1 MSQARSINRQKR
13 KQRRRII
20 GPVLCIIVCV
30 LLFLLIFGVI
40 RKDGPKPD
48 QVTGLKADACYAQIE
63 LTWEPAKNAS
73 GYYIYASD
81 DGHPQKVAEISG
93 AENCKYTI
101 DEYTYDR
108 EYQFQVSGYGY
119 NRLTHRTNEGELSD
133 KVTAIYEPD
142 QHAQKIPVLAYHKVV
157 PADETFS
164 SSLLIA
170 DSTLEQ
176 QLTWLKDN
184 GYKTLTMDEFY
195 QWYKGKLEVPV
206 KSCVYTFDDGFYGVY
221 HLAYPIF
228 KRLDMAGTAFCIGKN
243 TEGPTAAFDPNEE
256 KDHYIGYDVI
266 EKSRKEYPKFSF
278 ESHTYDMHNR
288 VNGKKPALSFS
299 YDQIMKDCEA
309 NAKFGFRYLAYP
321 WGAYSETMQKAVK
334 DSGYRMAFSYG
345 PYKYAT
351 RDDNQFA
358 VNRIKISGKMGMD
371 SFIRIVSGEDEAY
384 DIGVD

>member
-13 KQRRRII
+13 KQRRRVAGFAI
-20 GPVLCIIVCV
+20 GIIVC
-30 LLFLLIFGVI
+30 LLLLLLVFGII
-40 RKDGPKPD
+40 RRDGPKPD
-48 QVTGLKADACYAQIE
+48 QVTGLSAETCYAQID

-81 DGHPQKVAEISG
+81 EGEPKKVAEISG
-93 AENCKYTI
+93 AENCSYTI
-101 DEYTYDR
+101 DKYTFDR
-108 EYQFQVSGYGY
+108 KYRFQVSGYGY
-119 NRLTHRTNEGELSD
+119 NRLTRRTNEGEASEM
-133 KVTAIYEPD
+133 VTAIYEPD

-157 PADETFS
+157 PAGESFT

-170 DSTLEQ
+170 DNVLEE

-195 QWYKGKLEVPV
+195 QWYQGKLEVPV

-243 TEGPTAAFDPNEE
+243 TDGPTADFDPYEE

-266 EKSRKEYPKFSF
+266 EKSRKEYPKFNF

-288 VNGKKPALSFS
+288 VDGKKPALSFS
-299 YDQIMKDCEA
+299 YEQIMEDCEA

-321 WGAYSETMQKAVK
+321 WGAYSDNMQKAVK
-334 DSGYRMAFSYG
+334 DSGYRLAFSYG

-351 RDDNQFA
+351 RDDDPYA
-358 VNRIKISGKMGMD
+358 VSRIKVSGKIGMD